1 MDTAA
6 PEVTA
11 EGEAP
16 LFRRLLAEFT
26 GTALLVAVGAGTV
39 TALAVGP
46 ATRLG
51 AVAEAFP
58 QAMEDPFSQFLFET
72 AFVNVLPVAF
82 AFALVL
88 AVIVYAFGGVSG
100 GHFNPAVT
108 FALAA
113 VRRFDWKDVAPYWGV
128 QCLGAIM
135 GAFIIAGIYSQEGAS
150 IGGRD
155 ILFGATTVAEGIGQ
169 WQAILAEAFIG
180 FALMTAIMAVAIDP
194 RAPKGWSGL
203 VIGLALGAG
212 ILLTAAATGGS
223 ANFARSLGP
232 LVTSLLYETGDVP
245 WRDLLVYAVGPL
257 IGAAAAA
264 FLYETVAGLERVA
277 PAPRPGAATATPGAT
292 VAVVEEEI
300 VIDEAPEPSEEP
312 TEPGQEP
319 TELNQ
324 EPGGGPADT
333 EEPPDPHGPY
343 RP

>member
-1 MDTAA
+1 MDAAA

-26 GTALLVAVGAGTV
+26 GTALLVAIGAGTV

-51 AVAEAFP
+51 AVAERFP
-58 QAMEDPFSQFLFET
+58 TGEIEDPVLEGLFEAT
-72 AFVNVLPVAF
+72 LVNVLPVAL

-113 VRRFDWKDVAPYWGV
+113 VRRFDWKDVAPYWVV
-128 QCLGAIM
+128 QSLGAIM
-135 GAFIIAGIYSQEGAS
+135 GALVIAGIYSQDGAS

-155 ILFGATTVAEGIGQ
+155 ILFGATTLGEGIGQ
-169 WQAILAEAFIG
+169 WQGILAEAFIA
-180 FALMTAIMAVAIDP
+180 FALVTAIMAIAVDP

-203 VIGLALGAG
+203 VIGLSLGAG
-212 ILLTAAATGGS
+212 ILVTAAATGGS

-232 LVTSLLYETGDVP
+232 LVASLLYETGDLP
-245 WRDLLVYAVGPL
+245 WGDLLVYAVGPL

-277 PAPRPGAATATPGAT
+277 PAPRPGAATATPEGA

-300 VIDEAPEPSEEP
+300 VIDEAPKPENEP
-312 TEPGQEP
+312 TQPGAEPGRP
-319 TELNQ
+319 
-324 EPGGGPADT
+324 PDR
-333 EEPPDPHGPY
+333 EEPPDPDAPY